1 MNPETIR
8 DMNEVL
14 DVANTIIEEDAAL
27 ANKTKYPATAV
38 YTGNGS
44 DLSDDYRMT
53 RDTLKGLISTGQ
65 YALEKMERVLVDS
78 DNPRNFEVVAT
89 LINSIADLSGDL
101 IKLQRQMKDIAAPIN
116 IGTGEGDTKTKND
129 EFIMTT
135 DALNKLLDN
144 RNK

>member
-8 DMNEVL
+8 DMNSVL

-27 ANKTKYPATAV
+27 ANKTQYPATLE
-38 YTGNGS
+38 YTGSGT

-53 RDTLKGLISTGQ
+53 RDTLKGLIATGQ
-65 YALEKMERVLVDS
+65 YALGKMEVVLVDS
-78 DNPRNFEVVAT
+78 DNPRNFEVLAT
-89 LINSIADLSGDL
+89 LIKSIADLSGDL
-101 IKLQRQMKDIAAPIN
+101 IKLQRQMKDIATPMN
-116 IGTGEGDTKTKND
+116 VGTGEGDTKTKDD

-135 DALNKLLDN
+135 DALNKLLDS